1 MEIAANPL
9 RENGEKTQKENFF
22 GKISKKPLAV
32 FVSSGIFLPVA
43 GDEPDDDN
51 RRFAFERKR

>member
-22 GKISKKPLAV
+22 RKISNLPLAV

-43 GDEPDDDN
+43 GNDGDDSN
-51 RRFAFERKR
+51 ETLS